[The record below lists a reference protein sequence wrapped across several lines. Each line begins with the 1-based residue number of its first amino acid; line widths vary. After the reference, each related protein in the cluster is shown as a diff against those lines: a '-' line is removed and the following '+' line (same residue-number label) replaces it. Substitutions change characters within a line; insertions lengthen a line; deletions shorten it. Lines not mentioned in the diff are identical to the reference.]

1 MNDTNM
7 QFPLQQDILL
17 KDLKVGDRI
26 REYDMGLTADGT
38 VLSAPRFSGGTWTCD
53 IEVDIMND
61 VELKVPSIV
70 RYAMTDGFEH
80 YGPKLSLLSR
90 QS

>member
-1 MNDTNM
+1 MESYPDDFQFHYDIDVDTTIK
-7 QFPLQQDILL
+7 L
-17 KDLKVGDRI
+17 V
-26 REYDMGLTADGT
+26 
-38 VLSAPRFSGGTWTCD
+38 
-53 IEVDIMND
+53 IMND

-90 QS
+90 QGK